1 MASSVPADSLGP
13 AAAAHTARALGVD
26 IGAAFANA
34 RLGIRLPESTG
45 SPATVCFDELF
56 QVMTTLELPALNTSP
71 AGEHSASLPLGSEG
85 RVPPLLHNLLSSLQ
99 LAIQCTFAAGEHG
112 ARPTFVHQWRGD
124 QCGGDTALDELAR
137 PAARDERQALFADE
151 AFAEGV
157 FYDEGTG
164 VWRVQWLSGVSIAY
178 PRSKPG
184 AEEIRVSAIAQ
195 LRLDMA
201 KLARSVAAEPPQF
214 PTYYSTGAAHPYF
227 SAADPLVVDVDVLS
241 TLTDDVCIPDE
252 TVLERHK
259 RIASNMCLLPLSSL
273 MHGALGTTIVS
284 PWSGAQDLAARM
296 QRMREVEAAAA
307 AADADIAV
315 APGSGVGVSAG
326 AEAPREISLASALLM
341 GHVVLSQTALA
352 QIVAEPT
359 LSVRIRTLHLPAL
372 APISAPSATDYP
384 VRSMLLSVELENAAA
399 HVAFVVHGLE
409 ISIAAP
415 HRAPGD
421 MYDSGEIRPVV
432 LRAAAPGHEAPEL
445 PATLAPHDQTN
456 VLYTVHLDGVHD
468 GDTERLADLDTWPA
482 QRSVRVVMYGGPE
495 RRGASVPSCASSWNG
510 VLDLAA
516 LRREWQWRLFSCAVT
531 LDAASA
537 PHSHVVPRAPLVA
550 GDPSLA
556 GARLGASGERSAS
569 QSPAPAPAPAA
580 AAAAVYPWETGTQSA
595 PVPRAQVP
603 RQTLL
608 TTVELSAEDG
618 ARRSSSRRVCIRV
631 TVFNVSSHSM
641 LVSISWGNPAPT
653 ALVADSSTVRIGRV
667 VSGASQSTHVCVE
680 ALEEGMHDLGTLT
693 VRDDLSGAACVLHD
707 IGAIAAC

>member
-1 MASSVPADSLGP
+1 MASSVPADSFGP
-13 AAAAHTARALGVD
+13 AAAAHTARALGAD

-45 SPATVCFDELF
+45 SPAAVCFDELF
-56 QVMTTLELPALNTSP
+56 QVMTTLELPTLNSSA
-71 AGEHSASLPLGSEG
+71 AGEHSASLPLGSG
-85 RVPPLLHNLLSSLQ
+85 GSVPPLLHHLLSSLQ
-99 LAIQCTFAAGEHG
+99 LAIQCTFVAGEHG

-124 QCGGDTALDELAR
+124 QRGGDTALDELAR
-137 PAARDERQALFADE
+137 PAAKDERQVLLADAE
-151 AFAEGV
+151 FAEGV
-157 FYDEGTG
+157 FYDEGSG

-184 AEEIRVSAIAQ
+184 AEDIRVTAIAQ

-241 TLTDDVCIPDE
+241 TLTDDVCVPDE

-259 RIASNMCLLPLSSL
+259 RIANNMCLLPLSSL

-307 AADADIAV
+307 AADADIAL
-315 APGSGVGVSAG
+315 APGSSGVSAG
-326 AEAPREISLASALLM
+326 AETPREIALASALLM
-341 GHVVLSQTALA
+341 GHVVLTQTTMA
-352 QIVAEPT
+352 QIVAQPT

-372 APISAPSATDYP
+372 APISAPSEADYP
-384 VRSMLLSVELENAAA
+384 MRSMLLSVELENAAA

-409 ISIAAP
+409 ISITAP

-421 MYDSGEIRPVV
+421 VYDSGEIRPVV
-432 LRAAAPGHEAPEL
+432 LRAAAPGHEAHEL

-456 VLYTVHLDGVHD
+456 VLYTVHLEGVHD

-516 LRREWQWRLFSCAVT
+516 LRREWQWRLFSCSVT

-537 PHSHVVPRAPLVA
+537 PHSHVVPRAPLRA

-569 QSPAPAPAPAA
+569 RSHSQSHSPAPAP
-580 AAAAVYPWETGTQSA
+580 AAVYPWETGTQSA

-608 TTVELSAEDG
+608 ATVEPRAEG
-618 ARRSSSRRVCIRV
+618 AVPRSSLQRVCIRV
-631 TVFNVSSHSM
+631 TVFNVSSHPM
-641 LVSISWGNPAPT
+641 QVSISWENPAPT

-667 VSGASQSTHVCVE
+667 VPGASQRTHVWVE
-680 ALEEGMHDLGTLT
+680 ALEKGMHDLGALTL
-693 VRDDLSGAACVLHD
+693 RDDLSGAACVLHD